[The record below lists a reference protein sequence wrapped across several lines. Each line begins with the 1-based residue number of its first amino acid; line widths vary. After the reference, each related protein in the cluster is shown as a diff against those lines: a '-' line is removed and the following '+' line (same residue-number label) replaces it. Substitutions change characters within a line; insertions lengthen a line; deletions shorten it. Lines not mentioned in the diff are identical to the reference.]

1 MEMIQ
6 NLRFVFSHQDMI
18 ILTGLFII
26 VVYLIFPIQKYNK
39 TIAYRIVAACCLWW
53 IILVFIYPPKGNNY
67 KIYRYNAA
75 LTISGQKA
83 FGRVDNYQ
91 YKKGD
96 AASYTDAKYL
106 DYTGAQHFVY
116 VLMAE
121 FSFSQINSKF
131 QGLGFQLWTILI
143 ISTIIL
149 LISYLMDFSNESIES
164 GKLWPIIFISFLP
177 IISFYNIIASWED
190 KLIFLLIPLLLL
202 LLIKRKKLRIASFI
216 IGLVISYNGAT
227 VFFLPVYLIY
237 LFQENKENIWQNIL
251 LMFAGVIIALIPYFP
266 ESLNGWTNRMI
277 RMDITKPFWYSFYS
291 LLPSGIYSPLL
302 NNIIIIVISLLTMVL
317 FYYKKINIIDAL
329 IISISIVIM
338 FSPYNGVSRV
348 IPLILLLAI
357 MTPNMKRINWILL
370 GIFLFIFL
378 TFDNGYITPV
388 VNTENTILFYIP
400 VLFSFGLYIY
410 KRLKYDNI
418 NVLMAD

>member
-1 MEMIQ
+1 MIQ
-6 NLRFVFSHQDMI
+6 NLRVVFSHQDMV
-18 ILTGLFII
+18 ILTSLFFI

-39 TIAYRIVAACCLWW
+39 IVAYRIVAACCLWW
-53 IILVFIYPPKGNNY
+53 VILVFIYPPKGFNY
-67 KIYRYNAA
+67 NIYKYNAS

-83 FGRVDNYQ
+83 FDRGDNHQ
-91 YKKGD
+91 NNEGEIT
-96 AASYTDAKYL
+96 SYTDAKYL
-106 DYTGAQHFVY
+106 DYTGAQHFAY
-116 VLMAE
+116 VLLE
-121 FSFSQINSKF
+121 ELNLSRINPKLSGF
-131 QGLGFQLWTILI
+131 GFQLWTIFN
-143 ISTIIL
+143 ISIIIL
-149 LISYLMDFSNESIES
+149 FVSYLKDFSNEYIES
-164 GKLWPIIFISFLP
+164 DKIWPIIFISFLP
-177 IISFYNIIASWED
+177 IIPFYTVIAPWED

-202 LLIKRKKLRIASFI
+202 FLIKRGKHKIASLI
-216 IGLVISYNGAT
+216 MGLFASYNGAT

-251 LMFAGVIIALIPYFP
+251 LMFAGFIIALIPYFP

-378 TFDNGYITPV
+378 AFDNGYITPV

>member
-1 MEMIQ
+1 MIQ
-6 NLRFVFSHQDMI
+6 NLRVVFSHQDII

-39 TIAYRIVAACCLWW
+39 TIAHRIVAACCLWW
-53 IILVFIYPPKGNNY
+53 IVLVFIYPPKGFNY
-67 KIYRYNAA
+67 NIYRYNAS
-75 LTISGQKA
+75 LTISGHKA
-83 FGRVDNYQ
+83 FGRENSNQ
-91 YKKGD
+91 YSREEAAGYKD
-96 AASYTDAKYL
+96 AEYL
-106 DYTGAQHFVY
+106 DYTGAQHFAY
-116 VLMAE
+116 VLME
-121 FSFSQINSKF
+121 ELNLSRINPKLSGF
-131 QGLGFQLWTILI
+131 GFQLWTIFNI
-143 ISTIIL
+143 AAIIL
-149 LISYLMDFSNESIES
+149 LIPYLKGFSNEYIEPH
-164 GKLWPIIFISFLP
+164 KIWPVIFISFLP
-177 IISFYNIIASWED
+177 IIPFYTVIAPWED

-202 LLIKRKKLRIASFI
+202 FLIKRKKYKIASFI
-216 IGLVISYNGAT
+216 IGLLISYNGAT
-227 VFFLPVYLIY
+227 VFFLPIYLIY
-237 LFQENKENIWQNIL
+237 LFQENKKNIWQNIL
-251 LMFAGVIIALIPYFP
+251 LICAGVIIALIPYFP